1 MKRFVVFG
9 LGNFGFHVAK
19 TLYEDG
25 NEVIA
30 LDKNRDMIQLVEPFS
45 TEAVVM
51 DFTDRKSLEPL
62 GLDEVDAAVVST
74 GDDTNASILATLYL
88 TEFGVKKI
96 LVKARDEDHAK
107 VLKRVGATEVIFVES
122 TMAVKV
128 ARSLSMTSILDMILL
143 SEEYNI
149 IEVAPPESFVGKT
162 LKELNLRAKYQVHVI
177 AIQELVPENFVL
189 VPPADFVIK
198 DSDLLIMIGKSE
210 HIKKIKELS

>member
-1 MKRFVVFG
+1 MKRFAVFG
-9 LGNFGFHVAK
+9 LGSFGFHVAK

-25 NEVIA
+25 HEVIA
-30 LDKNRDMIQLVEPFS
+30 LDKNRDTIQLVEPFS

-62 GLDEVDAAVVST
+62 GLDEVDAAVIST
-74 GDDTNASILATLYL
+74 GTDTNASILATLYL

-128 ARSLSMTSILDMILL
+128 ARSLSMANILDMILL

-149 IEVAPPESFVGKT
+149 IEVAPPESFVGKS
-162 LKELNLRAKYQVHVI
+162 LKELNLRAKYQVHVM
-177 AIQELVPENFVL
+177 AIQELVPDNFVL

-210 HIKKIKELS
+210 HIKMIKELT

>member
-1 MKRFVVFG
+1 
-9 LGNFGFHVAK
+9 
-19 TLYEDG
+19 
-25 NEVIA
+25 
-30 LDKNRDMIQLVEPFS
+30 
-45 TEAVVM
+45 
-51 DFTDRKSLEPL
+51 
-62 GLDEVDAAVVST
+62 VDAAVVST

>member
-1 MKRFVVFG
+1 MKRFAVFG

-25 NEVIA
+25 HEVIA
-30 LDKNRDMIQLVEPFS
+30 LDKSRETIQLVEDYS
-45 TEAVVM
+45 TEALVM

-74 GDDTNASILATLYL
+74 GDDTNASILTTLYL

-96 LVKARDEDHAK
+96 LVKATDEDHAK
-107 VLKRVGATEVIFVES
+107 VLERVGATEVIFVES

-128 ARSLSMTSILDMILL
+128 AKSLSTANILDMILL
-143 SEEYNI
+143 SQEYNI
-149 IEVAPPESFVGKT
+149 IELAPPGSFVGKS
-162 LKELNLRAKYQVHVI
+162 LKELNLRAKYHVHVI

-189 VPPADFVIK
+189 VPHADFVIK

-210 HIKKIKELS
+210 DIKKIREIV